1 MLYQIMC
8 RTFLC
13 LLAIGFIM
21 ISGCARTPQA
31 RFYILQPSAIDQ
43 AQPSVSVKDMIIGVG
58 PVELPEH
65 LDRPQIVTRIDSSE
79 LYLSEFNR
87 WAESLEKNFTN
98 VLAENLSQLLST
110 DQVLVYPWIGNLEVK
125 RQVRVNVLQFDSKPG
140 GEVLLKVLWGLKD
153 ENDKF
158 LFSIKKSSFSA
169 PAGKGYPEMVEAM
182 NRVLGD
188 FSREIANEIIKN
200 DAEYNNL
207 LDKILFYLK
216 A

>member
-1 MLYQIMC
+1 MPHQIMC
-8 RTFLC
+8 RTYVYLIVTC
-13 LLAIGFIM
+13 IM
-21 ISGCARTPQA
+21 MTYGCARTPQS
-31 RFYILQPSAIDQ
+31 RFYILQPSAVDQ
-43 AQPSVSVKDMIIGVG
+43 AQLSVSVKDMIIGVG

-65 LDRPQIVTRIDSSE
+65 LDRPQMVTRISSSE

-87 WAESLEKNFTN
+87 WAESLEQNFTN

-110 DQVLVYPWIGNLEVK
+110 DQVLVYPWIGSLEVK
-125 RQVRVNVLQFDSKPG
+125 RQVRVNVLQFESKPG

-153 ENDKF
+153 KDGNF

-200 DAEYNNL
+200 DAE
-207 LDKILFYLK
+207 
-216 A
+216 